1 MKQVAKV
8 DTNEV
13 KAAASIRYPCLT
25 RSIYDLVEWRT
36 LQMKGFG
43 SESKVCRQQMCLD
56 EDDSWI
62 KQRGVGRIGR

>member
-1 MKQVAKV
+1 
-8 DTNEV
+8 
-13 KAAASIRYPCLT
+13 
-25 RSIYDLVEWRT
+25 
-36 LQMKGFG
+36 MKGFG